1 MIKKIFNWYCTQAEE
16 NDFSTPSCLIP
27 VRYIKNV

>member
-1 MIKKIFNWYCTQAEE
+1 MIKRLFIWYCTQAEE
-16 NDFSTPSCLIP
+16 NDFATLSCQIP

>member
-1 MIKKIFNWYCTQAEE
+1 MIKKLFNWYCTQSAE
-16 NDFSTPSCLIP
+16 NDFSTPSCQIP

>member
-1 MIKKIFNWYCTQAEE
+1 MLKRLFNWYCTQAEE